1 MKTLFAAL
9 VTAGFLGMT
18 AFEVHHDLIRREAW
32 PGYAPIAGAVVFLLA
47 PCWLLGAVAVWSRQP
62 WGWAG
67 VVAGAFAAMTHG
79 VGVRAGG
86 SMLGA
91 AFILAGPTLILLS
104 ALARRR
110 PASPAASPAS
120 PASPERDREPREV
133 APAGRR

>member
-18 AFEVHHDLIRREAW
+18 AFEVHHDLIRRAAW

-47 PCWLLGAVAVWSRQP
+47 PCWLLGAASVWSRQP

-67 VVAGAFAAMTHG
+67 LAAGAFASVAHG

-86 SMLGA
+86 SMLGT
-91 AFILAGPTLILLS
+91 AFILAGPALLVLS

-110 PASPAASPAS
+110 PAAPAASPAT
-120 PASPERDREPREV
+120 PEREREPREV

>member
-32 PGYAPIAGAVVFLLA
+32 PGYAPIAGVVVFLLA
-47 PCWLLGAVAVWSRQP
+47 PCWLLGAVSVWSRQP

-67 VVAGAFAAMTHG
+67 IAAGAFASVAHG
-79 VGVRAGG
+79 VGVRVGG
-86 SMLGA
+86 SSLGA
-91 AFILAGPTLILLS
+91 AFILAGPTLLVLS

-110 PASPAASPAS
+110 RETLTVSPVSPV
-120 PASPERDREPREV
+120 SPERDREPREV

>member
-1 MKTLFAAL
+1 MKTLFAVL

-32 PGYAPIAGAVVFLLA
+32 PGYAPIAGVVVFLLA
-47 PCWLLGAVAVWSRQP
+47 PFWLLGAVSVWSRQP

-67 VVAGAFAAMTHG
+67 VAAGAFASVVHG

-91 AFILAGPTLILLS
+91 AFILAGPTLIVLS

-110 PASPAASPAS
+110 RAPPLESPVSR
-120 PASPERDREPREV
+120 ERDREPREV
-133 APAGRR
+133 APTRRR